1 MAAEKSSTKDRTR
14 TAPARRSAASNT
26 SSLPTMVPLCVCAAA
41 FPAGLRPALST
52 TTGLALAAE
61 RSALMKRRALE
72 MPSI

>member
-1 MAAEKSSTKDRTR
+1 MAAENSSTNERTR

-26 SSLPTMVPLCVCAAA
+26 SSLPTMAPLWVCAASL
-41 FPAGLRPALST
+41 PAGLRPALST

-72 MPSI
+72 MPSR